1 MQMIE
6 IEDNNEAEISCPM
19 CGTKNIQTKGL
30 ETAIMT
36 ECEHLESITSNLVWG
51 EMEIDKNKILQKAFE
66 KHDPDGNLGIEE
78 FFNISTF
85 LLSESGILDDVE
97 YSDYRNTRRGIRI
110 DGFNWNP
117 F

>member
-6 IEDNNEAEISCPM
+6 LEDNNEAEISCPM

-30 ETAIMT
+30 ETAIVT

-66 KHDPDGNLGIEE
+66 KHDRDGNLEIDE
-78 FFNISTF
+78 FFNI
-85 LLSESGILDDVE
+85 LKSELGNDYVLFRMYNPPPDGSEGYIL
-97 YSDYRNTRRGIRI
+97 YR
-110 DGFNWNP
+110 F
-117 F
+117 